1 MAFEEH
7 PEFKGMYDQVI
18 MKQVNASP
26 WSYSYLKKKWHLS
39 VSEGSFTTSIYN
51 LYNLV
56 QIIER
61 TMDGPRVNTR
71 LYFTRKT

>member
-1 MAFEEH
+1 MLV
-7 PEFKGMYDQVI
+7 PGLVVI
-18 MKQVNASP
+18 KKK
-26 WSYSYLKKKWHLS
+26 KKKWHLT

>member
-1 MAFEEH
+1 MLV
-7 PEFKGMYDQVI
+7 PGLIVI
-18 MKQVNASP
+18 K
-26 WSYSYLKKKWHLS
+26 KKKWHLS

>member
-1 MAFEEH
+1 MLV
-7 PEFKGMYDQVI
+7 PGLVVK
-18 MKQVNASP
+18 KK
-26 WSYSYLKKKWHLS
+26 KKKWHLS

-61 TMDGPRVNTR
+61 NNGWGSQSEHKA
-71 LYFTRKT
+71 LFH